1 MYRKNNIKHL
11 VFGKRILE
19 ALLFLLAFLAFL
31 YIYFVSSSIITVIVR
46 EEVNGNIVTVSSTI
60 GELESKYL
68 ALKNEI
74 TVEYAYSHGFSDIS
88 SKSYTPR
95 VSTIGRVLTVNSQ

>member
-1 MYRKNNIKHL
+1 MYRKNDIGHL

-19 ALLFLLAFLAFL
+19 TLLLLLGFFIFL
-31 YIYFVSSSIITVIVR
+31 YIYFISSSIITVIVR
-46 EEVNGNIVTVSSTI
+46 EEVSGNIVAVSSTI
-60 GELESKYL
+60 SGLESKYL

-74 TVEYAYSHGFSDIS
+74 TVEYAYTHGFSDIS

-95 VSTIGRVLTVNSQ
+95 VSATGRVLTVNSQ